1 MTAMNFK
8 PKVKQ
13 LEELKTNFEMQPSEE
28 KQVNQPKK
36 LFLAYQPPKKANIN
50 SEFEISPVKPK
61 QFKVPIDQNTI
72 TRMVK
77 NMAVPKVLSKK
88 RVYPE
93 NTQIVEPTRELESQK
108 VIKQTQSATE

>member
-1 MTAMNFK
+1 M
-8 PKVKQ
+8 
-13 LEELKTNFEMQPSEE
+13 
-28 KQVNQPKK
+28 
-36 LFLAYQPPKKANIN
+36 
-50 SEFEISPVKPK
+50 KPK

-88 RVYPE
+88 RIYLE

-108 VIKQTQSATE
+108 VIK